1 MSINNEYET
10 TRQEMKALD
19 DMQDFMRLVFS
30 TIKELGLM
38 LDDWVDKKADSLDK
52 RLKKLTELESKAEDL
67 KRTILD
73 KLSEAEGLLH
83 RGDLMNLVMRI
94 DEIVDM
100 AEGAGYRI
108 KSVSDWK
115 MDSETK
121 DLLQNMMA
129 KVLEI
134 MNTLKK
140 VIFILTQNAE
150 KAIKETE
157 NISKIERIIDRCRRK
172 LMDHLYSLDLDF
184 RITLK
189 MRDLINRIEEIA
201 DLAEGVADSARIIG
215 VTRRGFS

>member
-1 MSINNEYET
+1 MSINNEFEM
-10 TRQEMKALD
+10 TRQEMRALD
-19 DMQDFMRLVFS
+19 DMQDYMRIVFS

-38 LDDWVDKKADSLDK
+38 LDDWIDKKTDSLDK
-52 RLKKLTELESKAEDL
+52 HLSKITELESKAENL
-67 KRTILD
+67 KRILLD
-73 KLSEAEGLLH
+73 KLSESEGLLH
-83 RGDLMNLVMRI
+83 RGDLMRLVMKI

-115 MDSETK
+115 MDSQTK
-121 DLLQNMMA
+121 KLLHDMMA
-129 KVLEI
+129 KVIEI

-157 NISKIERIIDRCRRK
+157 NIGKIERVIDKCRRN

-184 RITLK
+184 RITLR

-201 DLAEGVADSARIIG
+201 DLVEGVADSARIIG
-215 VTRRGFS
+215 VTRRGFG